1 MTFSEKEV
9 RLFVKLKQSLWFDR
23 YKLVV
28 SLVLLFLSIVLHV
41 FGNQFELVFSIIAFL
56 ILIEACLSKK
66 VKRLLRFTRK
76 RFHQMPM
83 VLNCSQKQ
91 LNLYHSARC

>member
-66 VKRLLRFTRK
+66 SQAVVALYEKALSSDANGIKLLSKATKPLSFR
-76 RFHQMPM
+76 
-83 VLNCSQKQ
+83 
-91 LNLYHSARC
+91 